1 MIKICIICQKEIN
14 ENDNYFKVDLFKKG
28 KFFERA
34 LAHQICWLNKN
45 KMTNQLGNLVN
56 GLTNYA
62 KEMGVI
68 KEKPIEVVI

>member
-1 MIKICIICQKEIN
+1 MNCIICRKEIN
-14 ENDNYFKVDLFKKG
+14 NQENYFKVELFKKG

-34 LAHQICWLNKN
+34 FAHQVCWLKRNQVGS
-45 KMTNQLGNLVN
+45 QLGNLVN

-68 KEKPIEVVI
+68 KEKPIEVRI